1 MIGHYLIWEWK
12 RVLKS
17 PILCLTV
24 LLFPLLIL
32 SVVGLIIFHTA
43 QSEIDDVELV
53 VIDDDNTFETN
64 ALIEQLSSDESLNDY
79 ITFQNETGSVES
91 YQNKENVAAVLHVP
105 EGFTEQLRQGHNQP
119 INVYLNQGQPF
130 SSRLAQLLLESGE
143 DYITAAQSG
152 VNTVV
157 HFSDSD
163 DRQALIQDMTLH
175 FTWLTLGRN
184 QLFDEQQLTD
194 HSVLSWQEQGYI
206 AMNASVLLMTFLFF
220 VLVFRP
226 RHFQIVQNRFRLL
239 GFTSFKQG
247 ISQAL
252 FYSSFMLLYIVVLV
266 SITTFRMDFNP
277 IYVSIQ
283 WLLIMMIMV
292 FIYLIVEK
300 IWRTSTVVLMLSA
313 FFNLVLLVISG
324 VLLPVAYLPNYL
336 RVEGL
341 QVVQNSFY
349 TLFNSHDVPFKEWS
363 LLLGLVVGLVIVL
376 WLLTYRRGERL

>member
-1 MIGHYLIWEWK
+1 MIWHYLIWEWK

-32 SVVGLIIFHTA
+32 SVVGLIIYHTA

-53 VIDDDNTFETN
+53 VIDEDDTFETN
-64 ALIEQLSSDESLNDY
+64 ALIEQLASDDSLNDY
-79 ITFQNETGSVES
+79 ITFQKETGAVES
-91 YQNKENVAAVLHVP
+91 YLNNENVAAVLHVP

-119 INVYLNQGQPF
+119 INVHLNQGQPF

-152 VNTVV
+152 VNTVL
-157 HFSDSD
+157 HFSDVH
-163 DRQALIQDMTLH
+163 DRQVLIQDMTLH

-184 QLFDEQQLTD
+184 QLFDEQYLSD

-206 AMNASVLLMTFLFF
+206 AMKASVLLMMFLFF

-252 FYSSFMLLYIVVLV
+252 FYSSFMFLYIVVLV
-266 SITTFRMDFNP
+266 GITTLRMDFNP

-300 IWRTSTVVLMLSA
+300 IWRTATVVLMLSA
-313 FFNLVLLVISG
+313 SFNIILLVMSG
-324 VLLPVAYLPNYL
+324 VLLPAAYLPSYL

-341 QVVQNSFY
+341 QIVQHSFY

-376 WLLTYRRGERL
+376 WLLTYKRGERL